1 MKNKIINNFLEYIE
15 YYKDYSFE
23 EIHFNTIDAAI
34 LGFLSYQPCIK
45 VEDNSTFTDLYNA
58 CISMKKEEIHG
69 AMAYVSIDMLSYIK
83 DARRYENIRIYNIQ
97 KQVDSDI
104 QFGAITF
111 RWNNIA
117 YVSFEGTSASM
128 AGWVE
133 NFNLYAEYPTDTQK
147 IGIDYLNNTI
157 KDTDEIIYVGGH
169 SKGGNLAMCS
179 SMETSND
186 IFDRIKTIYNLD
198 GPGFREEEFN
208 TDKFKRMN
216 NKCINILP
224 DGSMVGILMN
234 NKNYNFVEAQD
245 ISFKKHYPFNWK
257 IFGEFFKKGEQ
268 NNASKDLQ
276 IQLSSNLDKV
286 NMDDYKKLVSAFKNF
301 FKENN
306 LVTSHDFDDMTFT
319 KLKDMF
325 NDVKDVDP
333 ETRKRFF
340 EMVKVLFIRGE

>member
-1 MKNKIINNFLEYIE
+1 MIKLEHIN
-15 YYKDYSFE
+15 KDYELTKDNKVSALKDVSL
-23 EIHFNTIDAAI
+23 EINKGEFVAI
-34 LGFLSYQPCIK
+34 IGKSGSGK
-45 VEDNSTFTDLYNA
+45 STLLNLISCMDSRYSGNYYLY
-58 CISMKKEEIHG
+58 
-69 AMAYVSIDMLSYIK
+69 
-83 DARRYENIRIYNIQ
+83 
-97 KQVDSDI
+97 
-104 QFGAITF
+104 
-111 RWNNIA
+111 
-117 YVSFEGTSASM
+117 
-128 AGWVE
+128 
-133 NFNLYAEYPTDTQK
+133 
-147 IGIDYLNNTI
+147 
-157 KDTDEIIYVGGH
+157 DE
-169 SKGGNLAMCS
+169 
-179 SMETSND
+179 
-186 IFDRIKTIYNLD
+186 
-198 GPGFREEEFN
+198 
-208 TDKFKRMN
+208 
-216 NKCINILP
+216 
-224 DGSMVGILMN
+224 LMN

-276 IQLSSNLDKV
+276 IQLTSNLDKV